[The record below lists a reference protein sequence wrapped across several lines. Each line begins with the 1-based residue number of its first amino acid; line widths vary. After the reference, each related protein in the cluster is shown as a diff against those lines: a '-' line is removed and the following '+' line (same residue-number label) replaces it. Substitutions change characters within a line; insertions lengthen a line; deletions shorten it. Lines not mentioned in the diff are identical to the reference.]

1 MKIFRKY
8 LVRSIYLMLFVLLSN
23 PVWAIPM
30 AEIQYLET
38 DLGDGFFQY
47 DYFITNTT
55 DPSTDPGLDIFEVFF
70 TFESAVEITIVSL
83 PTDWDSNPLIDS
95 PELID
100 FADVFSISFGASPVG
115 ADIGP
120 GMTLGGFNFVF
131 NPQVGNTEFIASFW
145 DSINAEFG
153 GEFSGTTAPV
163 PEPATILL
171 LASGITGLGIFGR
184 KRFKKK
190 KI

>member
-8 LVRSIYLMLFVLLSN
+8 LVRSIYLILFVLLSN

-30 AEIQYLET
+30 ADIRYLET
-38 DLGDGFFQY
+38 DIGGGSFRY

-55 DPSTDPGLDIFEVFF
+55 DPLTDPGLDIFDVLF
-70 TFESAVEITIVSL
+70 TFDSAVELTIVSL
-83 PTDWDSNPLIDS
+83 PTDWDSFSGIG
-95 PELID
+95 
-100 FADVFSISFGASPVG
+100 FAETFSISFGAPPDG

-120 GMTLGGFNFVF
+120 GMTLGGFNFLF
-131 NPQVGNTEFIASFW
+131 SAQVGNTDFSALFF
-145 DSINAEFG
+145 DSILGEPD
-153 GEFSGTTAPV
+153 GEFAGTTAPV

-171 LASGITGLGIFGR
+171 LASGMAGLGIFGR
-184 KRFKKK
+184 KRFKRK

>member
-1 MKIFRKY
+1 MKIFQKY

-30 AEIQYLET
+30 AEVQYLET
-38 DLGDGFFQY
+38 DLGGGSFQY

-55 DPSTDPGLDIFEVFF
+55 DPLTDPGLDIFDVFF
-70 TFESAVEITIVSL
+70 TFEPTVELTIDSL
-83 PTDWDSNPLIDS
+83 PTDWDSNPFIGT
-95 PELID
+95 PGFG
-100 FADVFSISFGASPVG
+100 FAVVFSLSPGASPVG

-131 NPQVGNTEFIASFW
+131 NEQVGNIDFIASFW
-145 DSINAEFG
+145 DSIDDEFG
-153 GEFSGTTAPV
+153 GVFAGKTAPV

-171 LASGITGLGIFGR
+171 LASGMTGLGIFGR
-184 KRFKKK
+184 KRFKRK